1 MLAKSYNIGLFFSTL
16 KKGTTAHFFHD
27 VIIGVN
33 NVIKDQYT
41 LSVKGIDDYKNF
53 HLIEK
58 RYFDGIIL
66 MSQSLQDDA
75 FINHVVQQNI
85 PLAVLNREVGI
96 NSIVN
101 IITDD
106 KEGAFK
112 ITEFLIQQ
120 GHRSIGI
127 IEGKKDFK
135 ASSQRKQGFLE
146 AFKKYDLSYNPAFS
160 VAGNFDLQSG
170 YTAMK
175 KLLKASE
182 LPTAVF
188 CLNDE
193 MAVGAMKAAS
203 EIGLRI
209 PDDISIAG
217 FDDSGYSAFLHP
229 ALTTV
234 KRPIEKVSYN
244 GARQLL
250 NMIDNNGKI
259 RADVVYVHTELV
271 VRDSVKKID

>member
-1 MLAKSYNIGLFFSTL
+1 
-16 KKGTTAHFFHD
+16 
-27 VIIGVN
+27 
-33 NVIKDQYT
+33 
-41 LSVKGIDDYKNF
+41 
-53 HLIEK
+53 
-58 RYFDGIIL
+58 